1 MEISNHNS
9 KGGLVI
15 SEEAVSAIV
24 TNAAGDVDGVVGFS
38 NRPVDIVSTIKKG
51 SLKVMSPVRITQD
64 GDDLNI
70 SVCINIAIGKKIQ
83 PVAEEIQRVVKDAVQ
98 NMTGKLVSKVN
109 VIIASVEEEKPQ
121 NLPEPTE
128 IVYLFS
134 AVFSLEEI

>member
-15 SEEAVSAIV
+15 SEEAISTIV

-38 NRPVDIVSTIKKG
+38 NRPIDIVSTIKKG
-51 SLKVMSPVRITQD
+51 SLKVMTPVRITQD
-64 GDDLNI
+64 GDDVEI

-83 PVAEEIQRVVKDAVQ
+83 PVAEEVQKVVKDAVQ

-121 NLPEPTE
+121 NSPEPTE
-128 IVYLFS
+128 T
-134 AVFSLEEI
+134 EE

>member
-15 SEEAVSAIV
+15 FEEAVSAIV

-51 SLKVMSPVRITQD
+51 SLKVMSPVRIAKD

-70 SVCINIAIGKKIQ
+70 SVCINIEIGKKIQ
-83 PVAEEIQRVVKDAVQ
+83 PVAEEIQRVVRDAVQ

-109 VIIASVEEEKPQ
+109 VLIASVEEEKPQ

-128 IVYLFS
+128 I
-134 AVFSLEEI
+134 EE

>member
-15 SEEAVSAIV
+15 SEEAISTIV

-38 NRPVDIVSTIKKG
+38 NRPKDIVSTIKKG
-51 SLKVMSPVRITQD
+51 SLKVMAPVRITQD
-64 GDDLNI
+64 GDDLDI

-83 PVAEEIQRVVKDAVQ
+83 PVAEEIQKVVKDAVQ

-121 NLPEPTE
+121 SSPEPTE
-128 IVYLFS
+128 I
-134 AVFSLEEI
+134 EE

>member
-15 SEEAVSAIV
+15 SEEAISTIV

-38 NRPVDIVSTIKKG
+38 NRPIDIVSTIKKG
-51 SLKVMSPVRITQD
+51 SLKVMTPVRITQD
-64 GDDLNI
+64 GDDVEI

-83 PVAEEIQRVVKDAVQ
+83 PVAEEVQKVVKDAVQ

-109 VIIASVEEEKPQ
+109 VIIASVEEEPQ
-121 NLPEPTE
+121 NSPEPTE
-128 IVYLFS
+128 T
-134 AVFSLEEI
+134 EE

>member
-15 SEEAVSAIV
+15 SEEAISTIV

-38 NRPVDIVSTIKKG
+38 NRPIDIVSTIKKG
-51 SLKVMSPVRITQD
+51 SLKVMSPVRIAQD
-64 GDDLNI
+64 GEDLDI

-83 PVAEEIQRVVKDAVQ
+83 PVAEEVQRVVKDAVQ

-121 NLPEPTE
+121 ISPEPTE
-128 IVYLFS
+128 I
-134 AVFSLEEI
+134 EE

>member
-64 GDDLNI
+64 GEDLNI

-128 IVYLFS
+128 I
-134 AVFSLEEI
+134 EE

>member
-109 VIIASVEEEKPQ
+109 VIIASVEEEKTH

-128 IVYLFS
+128 I
-134 AVFSLEEI
+134 EE

>member
-15 SEEAVSAIV
+15 SEEAISTIV

-38 NRPVDIVSTIKKG
+38 NRPIDIVSTIKKG
-51 SLKVMSPVRITQD
+51 SLKVMTPVRILQD
-64 GDDLNI
+64 GDDLDI

-83 PVAEEIQRVVKDAVQ
+83 PVAEEVQKVVKDAVQ

-109 VIIASVEEEKPQ
+109 VIIASVEEPQ
-121 NLPEPTE
+121 SETEPTE
-128 IVYLFS
+128 I
-134 AVFSLEEI
+134 EE

>member
-109 VIIASVEEEKPQ
+109 VIIASVEEEKPH

-128 IVYLFS
+128 I
-134 AVFSLEEI
+134 EE

>member
-15 SEEAVSAIV
+15 SEEAISAIV

-38 NRPVDIVSTIKKG
+38 NRPIDIVSTIKKG
-51 SLKVMSPVRITQD
+51 SLKVMAPVRIAQD
-64 GDDLNI
+64 GDDLDI

-121 NLPEPTE
+121 SSPEPTE
-128 IVYLFS
+128 I
-134 AVFSLEEI
+134 EE

>member
-64 GDDLNI
+64 GDDLDI

-121 NLPEPTE
+121 NSPEPTE
-128 IVYLFS
+128 I
-134 AVFSLEEI
+134 EE

>member
-109 VIIASVEEEKPQ
+109 VIIASVDDENPQ

-128 IVYLFS
+128 I
-134 AVFSLEEI
+134 EE

>member
-51 SLKVMSPVRITQD
+51 SLKVMSPVRITRD

-128 IVYLFS
+128 I
-134 AVFSLEEI
+134 EE

>member
-15 SEEAVSAIV
+15 SEEAISAIV

-38 NRPVDIVSTIKKG
+38 NRPIDIVSTIKKG
-51 SLKVMSPVRITQD
+51 SLKVMAPVRIAQD
-64 GDDLNI
+64 GDDLDI

-98 NMTGKLVSKVN
+98 NMTGKLVSKDN

-121 NLPEPTE
+121 SSPEPTE
-128 IVYLFS
+128 I
-134 AVFSLEEI
+134 EE

>member
-24 TNAAGDVDGVVGFS
+24 TNAAGDVDGVIGFS

-128 IVYLFS
+128 I
-134 AVFSLEEI
+134 EE

>member
-15 SEEAVSAIV
+15 SEEAISTIV

-38 NRPVDIVSTIKKG
+38 NRPIDIVSTIKKG
-51 SLKVMSPVRITQD
+51 SLKVMTPVRITQD
-64 GDDLNI
+64 GDDVEI
-70 SVCINIAIGKKIQ
+70 SVCINIAIDKKIQ
-83 PVAEEIQRVVKDAVQ
+83 PVAEEVQKVVKDAVQ

-121 NLPEPTE
+121 NSPEPTE
-128 IVYLFS
+128 T
-134 AVFSLEEI
+134 EE

>member
-24 TNAAGDVDGVVGFS
+24 TNAAGDVDGVVSFS

-128 IVYLFS
+128 I
-134 AVFSLEEI
+134 EE